1 MGTIHRAESVGRVAL
16 HRCLKTEAAAG
27 TWVALPVQMAGTDVA
42 VPVQVAGPDMS
53 AAAQRDEA
61 VCWPVQFAGV

>member
-1 MGTIHRAESVGRVAL
+1 
-16 HRCLKTEAAAG
+16 
-27 TWVALPVQMAGTDVA
+27 

-61 VCWPVQFAGV
+61 VCSPVQFAGV